1 MTRVVIFFLVVA
13 ALSAIAVWIADE
25 PGRVAI
31 SWGDWLLETSP
42 AALAAAAAIFAAS
55 GALLFQ
61 LTRWLWVGPRTI
73 ARARHL
79 RRQRRGYLALTQG
92 LVSAAAGG
100 CGGLATPAGW

>member
-42 AALAAAAAIFAAS
+42 AALAAAAAIS
-55 GALLFQ
+55 
-61 LTRWLWVGPRTI
+61 P
-73 ARARHL
+73 
-79 RRQRRGYLALTQG
+79 
-92 LVSAAAGG
+92 
-100 CGGLATPAGW
+100 